1 MMILYLNIMEINL
14 IQLLVN
20 NKNNSQEIVLY
31 NFNNQNKYK
40 KVNNKQKLVKEQYKL
55 RHQVKMKKFNKIILK
70 IKNKKLK
77 ILK

>member
-40 KVNNKQKLVKEQYKL
+40 KVNNKTINNNLKLNKKY
-55 RHQVKMKKFNKIILK
+55 KFNNK
-70 IKNKKLK
+70 KNKLNKK
-77 ILK
+77 NK